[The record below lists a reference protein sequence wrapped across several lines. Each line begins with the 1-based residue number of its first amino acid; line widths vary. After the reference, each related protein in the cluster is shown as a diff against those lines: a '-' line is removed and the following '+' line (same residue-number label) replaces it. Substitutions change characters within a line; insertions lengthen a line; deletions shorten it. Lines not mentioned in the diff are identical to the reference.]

1 MGQATF
7 CCELTFGKTDATP
20 LRAAGL
26 SWSDL
31 DAVEPA
37 ELAELLREM
46 DLGLTEREQLLQGL
60 RARFKSLPKSSAVL
74 SPSESK
80 LHKPIRQPSAST
92 QGAVKST
99 CMDTNGSRGQP
110 ESTAAVDEGA
120 DHKQWQTMPAKLV
133 QFGEDAITEEVST
146 GASSA
151 RECREV
157 SGAASTPAAKFST
170 EPLAGNPNQKT
181 LKQTHQGMK
190 FRPWKPPSI
199 VLPDDLCGGMLSLG
213 GGRCPNIR
221 NPLGV
226 AQQQP
231 LEEKKEKK
239 SKKEKPEDKEDEGRM
254 KVKWRQWLFCK
265 GGQSKTSFSA
275 EFDVPRS
282 RKDRVPKLLM
292 GRYFLSTS
300 TAFHVSFPHLADSQR
315 PAVNSMADRAQALG
329 AATLSEFR
337 ENLCDRQSRQSMP
350 VGQEQLEQE
359 KARLE
364 ELHQKNIA
372 ALQAEHK
379 AKLAKHRRELQA
391 EFELER
397 DRTFSELQE
406 KHEKQVREER
416 VPWLHEL
423 ASKKG
428 KMKQEI
434 EALAKSEEELQK
446 KLSESQAEATRLR
459 SEAASLGRKC
469 SAYDERVRRL
479 EEDMKECRKE
489 ASHVRTSASTD
500 AKEVASLKAQL
511 DSKNVEIEQIKA
523 GATSASERLA
533 KWEEEM
539 QRLQDLAQDNDEAKA
554 RIEQLMQDL
563 EVKDTQRAALEQ
575 QIKDLSQSQDTE
587 ELSKQKAKVASL
599 EASLMSEVEA
609 KSKLQAKFSEVQ
621 SDLAKASGNRAQLD
635 ELRRE
640 LDARTAELAEARKA
654 PVTDSELKQAK
665 DALEEEKR
673 ISSQASADVLR
684 FKEDLASL
692 KAELAE
698 ERGLN
703 GTSKAEAASASGEA
717 ARLQAE
723 LAAQSKELQRLQASS
738 AELRSCWISK
748 VSRAKRY
755 RRVAT
760 RSLLPLSRCASTLT
774 PPLREGAFYH
784 KAWAAAGLLGAS
796 AFFVANQDRQPQTSH
811 CFFGGA
817 AKGNFKVCV
826 CGGSGGIGQPLS
838 LLMAL
843 DDNVGELSV
852 YDLDFAMVPPGGVAA
867 DLNHLEKKVK
877 VKGYVKSKEE
887 KAIDVLG
894 DCLKDCNLVLV
905 PAGLPRKPGQ
915 TRDDLFKINAGI
927 AKEVVEACAKYC
939 PNAVIALIV
948 NPVNS
953 VVPAMA
959 ELYKKKGLDPKKI
972 VGVTTLDGV
981 RANKFVAEITGE
993 NPNNIEVPVIGGHAG
1008 VTIMPVFSQDKHAA
1022 KIAQSEIPALDK
1034 HVQDAG
1040 TDVVNAKN
1048 GKGSAT
1054 LSMAYAGARLGKAVL
1069 AGLAGT
1075 PTTECAYVMSD
1086 VEPDC
1091 PYFTSKV
1098 TFGKSGV
1105 EKVHPIGKLNKY
1117 EEQRLAEA
1125 KAALKKEQARLMR
1138 RANDEKELR
1147 TQAQAEL
1154 ASAQQELAISKGTL
1168 SAREGECKRL
1178 QDKIGDAV
1186 GQHEELR
1193 RLQTSLEQATSR
1205 ATNLRSELDA
1215 RTADCVQLRTEVQ
1228 QQERQA
1234 ALRSMEEVVLQDET
1248 CLQLPRELAHA
1259 SRMLSSVD
1267 GLFTESHDGR
1277 DEDDADPLYL
1287 PSSAGLTAAGI
1298 GRLCH
1303 FVLLKELPEQ
1313 WPSQEASEF
1322 VRAACFLDVPPA
1334 IEAAT
1339 LALARELLECNRPSD
1354 VYKLAR
1360 VPESSGPAF
1369 TDEERQDVQAL
1380 AVLGPTL
1387 GLIGEVFVQL
1397 TWASRGL
1404 LQNLST
1410 DFLRGVVLAAE
1421 GHAIQSPE
1429 MQDLERSR
1437 RPGRG
1442 STKRK
1447 RTALRAV
1454 AKERYRG
1461 SLTIALEV
1469 LAYLGDDEPDVR
1481 TVSLQVLSQVVPREH
1496 EMLAFDVDPFV
1507 EAAIGALA
1515 DSSSLVRQSAA
1526 ETLAYWSPLARGFVQ
1541 RLEGMVL
1548 KHSGRVKATALRA
1561 LATAQVVA
1569 TAKTV
1574 QLALSCLEDT
1584 DTHVQLAAADA
1595 LGSFILSNKE
1605 ESWSIFGR
1613 IRQKLRAR
1621 RASVKCAAAGALR
1634 RAMPVLGAEYPEYS
1648 ETIADLI
1655 GALLSD
1661 PSSEVRCA
1669 SVGTLMAVDGD
1680 MAINEAFI
1688 QALQDPHDTVCK
1700 AACDGLVASADPT
1713 QWLSLAVML
1722 APLLC
1727 SPVARNRCVALEAL
1741 HELLNKYALQLGDGG
1756 YVTRESDCDAY
1767 DSPVMASLVPRL
1779 LDTDGYVRI
1788 AAVKT
1793 FGCLARLYGPRKDYA
1808 DQLACVAA
1816 TDDDDDVKSMAL
1828 QALSVAAPRG
1838 DPDAAATAADA
1849 SRSPS
1854 PQLRRSALLVLRHM
1868 MSFNKDVLAAVCERI
1883 SDVDDGV
1890 RRLAMDCLPD
1900 ILQGEDSAGV
1910 MAARTLGLVAR
1921 SQSSSDQTVVCALEA
1936 LARIAQAGGPNT
1948 RASVMSPVLAC
1959 LKDDNW
1965 IVREA
1970 AENAAC
1976 AMNMTASLKAELGT
1990 WRAECDRWQS
2000 EATQSDVPKMKALL
2014 EEEKASLSSMKAEA
2028 AETMAQCK
2036 AQAAAAAAELEA
2048 RSKECGRLRAE
2059 LRACR
2064 PSGALPQDEVR
2075 ELVSLR
2081 ARVLDLEAEVEA
2093 MHQAACKLSGP
2104 QWLSASD
2111 SEAQKPAADLEESK
2125 TLRSMVKDRD
2135 DTATLVRAFALILA
2149 CRMFDFGD
2157 LSDAESV
2164 DDCETGACPEEVQ
2177 QQRQPDP
2184 NGTFA
2189 QGDVVKA
2196 RFQQGCWYLAAVIGQ
2211 NHDGSYTIAWKDGD
2225 DSDRVKNSGEMVYIR
2240 PGDTKSARWIQHY
2253 PQHRPN
2259 SRQAAQA
2266 PQARANPRSHTTED
2280 AGYTSR
2286 RHESD
2291 QAETEEPGDAE
2302 KRKWRDWEAQQ
2313 QRFRDELLKRED
2325 QEDDRWLANR
2335 MAKLQQEL
2343 REIDQLAP
2351 SARKGRLRKLQLE
2364 LHPDKQPERLRAKC
2378 QKLFLI
2384 VQGRWEA
2391 HEATLQR
2398 ETNQRNQD
2406 EECARAVREER
2417 QRRQRSQEERQRKH
2431 REEQEK
2437 AERERAEREARK
2449 RQEKEEEDKRRRN
2462 AESRAR
2468 QAEDELRRFKEN
2480 AAKQRSKQRTSDTS
2494 DCPEQPAGPTDR
2506 AKAQAKQDSERDDHY
2521 TKAGLYRQRCEEATH
2536 DDAPF
2541 ISPSEQSQQ
2550 SHAKTASPGRSRKQG
2565 TPKPSELHI
2574 RVRLNGSV
2582 QQEKFCVPASATVG
2596 DIKKRLDERGVV
2608 TSAQKIFCGDR
2619 ELFDFETLSTLLST
2633 GNSLDLDVVQRF
2645 PKGLGFAEQVR
2656 KNWRMLQHAP
2666 SELRSD
2672 RQLVSEAVG
2681 QSWEALK
2688 FASDSLRG
2696 DKNLVLSAVEQDG
2709 LAVEYAAPCMQKD
2722 RDVMLAAVKKTWKA
2736 LRYAQP
2742 SCIDY
2747 DIAVAAVQQ
2756 NWRALQHLGAQ
2767 LRDKREL
2774 MEMAV
2779 QQSGLA
2785 LKYASSRLQRDNELV
2800 LQAVRQNGAAF
2811 EFAAPEL
2818 RCDRQFVLAAVWR
2831 NGDAFR
2837 FADPDLRA
2845 DKEIALAVVDKGR
2858 EMVCSQLVDENDMA
2872 HASARHCKEVEA
2884 ESSWWLLARTPAI
2897 CRVKELQA
2905 KVNEARLEERQL
2917 RHDDTGFVVSDLK
2930 AQLRARASEV
2940 EQLHSEVRASMSEL
2954 ERTRAEARHAEARAA
2969 AREISSVEAAKVMV
2983 TDDWKREVDRL
2994 QVELQKSA
3002 ADIAAAKEK
3011 AERANR
3017 EVRRLQQEESRVAKS
3032 QEALRGELEQ
3042 AQDNNRVIREEM
3054 ADAEHRCEDA
3064 RSMVRAE
3071 RTSRTHA
3078 ETQVREYQRE
3088 ARALKAQLQERAA
3101 EAEKFRSEARN
3112 KSYQLEDKE
3121 LEVSHLQ
3128 DQIQFLEDQLRA
3140 RRRDL
3145 AEKEDWETQ
3154 TIQKDGPLDITGLK
3168 TAVELSQLSQAQGMG
3183 DLEVEEQDATLSP
3196 CDAGVPTDG
3205 SAPPN
3210 SPMQEREDMSPPAA
3224 WQDRAEEEGSTMH
3237 RFSPRAGAE
3246 AAAGCVPDQAAA
3258 YLQAKRRELQTE
3270 HVTVERLRHQWKQD
3284 ADRLRSVS
3292 GMAREQ
3298 VLLQEACAALDDR
3311 AAALQR
3317 AMAEHNA
3324 LEQALHAGTPEG
3336 DYMAFPR
3343 TSPPVLGITGNPT
3356 NVLKARSDSGDTPRS
3371 STGGHRQDRDRY
3383 PTTAA
3388 EDLSMLRRWQHL
3400 LGQDVLGTGYRRLP
3414 LTARS
3419 TSRGAVSARSTSP
3432 LRKFDSRRSRV
3443 SREVVDRNLNQL
3455 CNFLDVARARPLSAR
3470 AGRARYC

>member
-1 MGQATF
+1 MRRHRH
-7 CCELTFGKTDATP
+7 C
-20 LRAAGL
+20 GL
-26 SWSDL
+26 SALTEYGTSTSPRQKPAYGLPFDEAALEDL
-31 DAVEPA
+31 AQ
-37 ELAELLREM
+37 R
-46 DLGLTEREQLLQGL
+46 LGLSQKEDESGDLLDDSGSVG
-60 RARFKSLPKSSAVL
+60 R
-74 SPSESK
+74 
-80 LHKPIRQPSAST
+80 SAS
-92 QGAVKST
+92 
-99 CMDTNGSRGQP
+99 
-110 ESTAAVDEGA
+110 
-120 DHKQWQTMPAKLV
+120 
-133 QFGEDAITEEVST
+133 
-146 GASSA
+146 AS
-151 RECREV
+151 
-157 SGAASTPAAKFST
+157 
-170 EPLAGNPNQKT
+170 
-181 LKQTHQGMK
+181 
-190 FRPWKPPSI
+190 
-199 VLPDDLCGGMLSLG
+199 GGMLSLG
-213 GGRCPNIR
+213 GGD
-221 NPLGV
+221 
-226 AQQQP
+226 
-231 LEEKKEKK
+231 LEKKKKKKEKKEKK
-239 SKKEKPEDKEDEGRM
+239 PKKEKPEEKDDEVRLEAPRTLAPLSARGVGGAGFRDRPHEGQAEEAAPSTGSSRAPSLSLSEEDKRERPEDFKALHG
-254 KVKWRQWLFCK
+254 
-265 GGQSKTSFSA
+265 SKA
-275 EFDVPRS
+275 LDGPPRPAAGAPPPPS
-282 RKDRVPKLLM
+282 GDP
-292 GRYFLSTS
+292 
-300 TAFHVSFPHLADSQR
+300 
-315 PAVNSMADRAQALG
+315 PAVNSMADRAQAV
-329 AATLSEFR
+329 ADAS
-337 ENLCDRQSRQSMP
+337 
-350 VGQEQLEQE
+350 QEQLEQE

-416 VPWLHEL
+416 GRLQQEL

-434 EALAKSEEELQK
+434 EALAKSEDKLQK

-511 DSKNVEIEQIKA
+511 DSKNLEIEQIKA

-554 RIEQLMQDL
+554 RIEQLMHDL
-563 EVKDTQRAALEQ
+563 EAKETQRAALEQ
-575 QIKDLSQSQDTE
+575 QIKDQSQSQDTE
-587 ELSKQKAKVASL
+587 ELSKLKAKVASL

-609 KSKLQAKFSEVQ
+609 KSKLQAKLSETQ

-654 PVTDSELKQAK
+654 PVSDSELRQAK

-703 GTSKAEAASASGEA
+703 GTSKAEAASASNEA
-717 ARLQAE
+717 SRLQAE
-723 LAAQSKELQRLQASS
+723 LAAQSRELQRLQ
-738 AELRSCWISK
+738 ELLDQQGLQAQEDRPARLLQTEMELGERMALDIYSEM
-748 VSRAKRY
+748 Y

-796 AFFVANQDRQPQTSH
+796 AVFVANQDRQPQTSH

-877 VKGYVKSKEE
+877 VKGYVKSKDE

-1008 VTIMPVFSQDKHAA
+1008 VTIMPVFSQDKHSA
-1022 KIAQSEIPALDK
+1022 KIPQSEIPALDK

-1098 TFGKSGV
+1098 TFGKTGV

-1125 KAALKKEQARLMR
+1125 KAALKKEIHFRCWAKPVRGQLAENAEMASELCSEQARLMR

-1205 ATNLRSELDA
+1205 ATNLKSELDA
-1215 RTADCVQLRTEVQ
+1215 RTTDCVQLRAEAQ

-1259 SRMLSSVD
+1259 SRMLSSIE
-1267 GLFTESHDGR
+1267 GFFTEAHDGR
-1277 DEDDADPLYL
+1277 DDDADPLHL

-1313 WPSQEASEF
+1313 WPSKEASEF

-1339 LALARELLECNRPSD
+1339 LALARELLECNCPSD
-1354 VYKLAR
+1354 VYKLAS

-1369 TDEERQDVQAL
+1369 TDEEREDVQAL

-1397 TWASRGL
+1397 TWANRGL

-1481 TVSLQVLSQVVPREH
+1481 TVSLQVLSQVVPRQH
-1496 EMLAFDVDPFV
+1496 EMLAFNVDPFV

-1526 ETLAYWSPLARGFVQ
+1526 ETLAYWSPLAPGFVQ
-1541 RLEGMVL
+1541 RLEVMVL

-1584 DTHVQLAAADA
+1584 DSHVQLAAADA
-1595 LGSFILSNKE
+1595 LGSFIRSNKEEE

-1621 RASVKCAAAGALR
+1621 RASVKCAAAAALR
-1634 RAMPVLGAEYPEYS
+1634 QVMPVLGAEYPKARAEYS

-1669 SVGTLMAVDGD
+1669 SVATLMAVDGD

-1688 QALQDPHDTVCK
+1688 QALQDPHDAVCK

-1741 HELLNKYALQLGDGG
+1741 HELLNKYALQLGDRG
-1756 YVTRESDCDAY
+1756 YVIRESDCDAY
-1767 DSPVMASLVPRL
+1767 DSPVIASLVPRL

-1849 SRSPS
+1849 SRSHS

-1976 AMNMTASLKAELGT
+1976 AMNMTASLKAELDT

-2093 MHQAACKLSGP
+2093 MHQA
-2104 QWLSASD
+2104 
-2111 SEAQKPAADLEESK
+2111 QKPAADLEESM

-2135 DTATLVRAFALILA
+2135 DTATLVQAFSLILA
-2149 CRMFDFGD
+2149 GRMFDFGD

-2184 NGTFA
+2184 NGKFA

-2225 DSDRVKNSGEMVYIR
+2225 DSDRVKSSGEMVYIR

-2253 PQHRPN
+2253 PQHRPHA
-2259 SRQAAQA
+2259 RQAAQA

-2286 RHESD
+2286 GREAD
-2291 QAETEEPGDAE
+2291 QAETEEPAGDAE
-2302 KRKWRDWEAQQ
+2302 KRKWKDWEAQQ

-2343 REIDQLAP
+2343 RDIDQLAP
-2351 SARKGRLRKLQLE
+2351 AARKGRLRKLQLE

-2398 ETNQRNQD
+2398 EANQRNQD
-2406 EECARAVREER
+2406 EERAARAAREER

-2431 REEQEK
+2431 REEQER

-2468 QAEDELRRFKEN
+2468 QAEDELRRFKEA
-2480 AAKQRSKQRTSDTS
+2480 AAKQRSKQRSDTN
-2494 DCPEQPAGPTDR
+2494 DCPEKPAGPADR
-2506 AKAQAKQDSERDDHY
+2506 TKAQGKQDSERDDHY
-2521 TKAGLYRQRCEEATH
+2521 SKAGLYRQRCEEATH

-2550 SHAKTASPGRSRKQG
+2550 SHARTASPGRARKQG
-2565 TPKPSELHI
+2565 TRKPSELHI
-2574 RVRLNGSV
+2574 RVRLNGSA

-2633 GNSLDLDVVQRF
+2633 GNSLDLDIVQKF

-2696 DKNLVLSAVEQDG
+2696 DKNLVLSAVEQEG

-2722 RDVMLAAVKKTWKA
+2722 HDVMLAAVKKTWKA

-2742 SCIDY
+2742 QSGCTDY

-2774 MEMAV
+2774 LEMAV

-2845 DKEIALAVVDKGR
+2845 DKEIALAD
-2858 EMVCSQLVDENDMA
+2858 LV
-2872 HASARHCKEVEA
+2872 HANARHLKEVE
-2884 ESSWWLLARTPAI
+2884 
-2897 CRVKELQA
+2897 ELQA

-2917 RHDDTGFVVSDLK
+2917 RHDDNGFVVSDLK

-2940 EQLHSEVRASMSEL
+2940 EQLHSEVRAGMSEL
-2954 ERTRAEARHAEARAA
+2954 ERTRAEARHAEARAT

-2994 QVELQKSA
+2994 QVELQKSTA
-3002 ADIAAAKEK
+3002 EIAAAKEK

-3101 EAEKFRSEARN
+3101 EADKFRSEARN

-3121 LEVSHLQ
+3121 LEVAHLQ
-3128 DQIQFLEDQLRA
+3128 DQIQFLEDQIRA

-3145 AEKEDWETQ
+3145 AEKEDWETP

-3183 DLEVEEQDATLSP
+3183 DLEVKEQDATLSP
-3196 CDAGVPTDG
+3196 CDAAVPTDG
-3205 SAPPN
+3205 SVPPN
-3210 SPMQEREDMSPPAA
+3210 SPVQEREDVSPPAA
-3224 WQDRAEEEGSTMH
+3224 WQDRAEEEARAGS
-3237 RFSPRAGAE
+3237 PPGAE

-3270 HVTVERLRHQWKQD
+3270 HMTVERLRHQWKQD

-3298 VLLQEACAALDDR
+3298 VLLQEACSALDDR
-3311 AAALQR
+3311 AAVLQR
-3317 AMAEHNA
+3317 ALAEHNA

-3343 TSPPVLGITGNPT
+3343 TSPPALGITGNPT

-3388 EDLSMLRRWQHL
+3388 EDLSILRRWQHL
-3400 LGQDVLGTGYRRLP
+3400 LGQDVLGMGYRRLP

-3419 TSRGAVSARSTSP
+3419 TSRGAASARSTSP

-3470 AGRARYC
+3470 AGRAHYC